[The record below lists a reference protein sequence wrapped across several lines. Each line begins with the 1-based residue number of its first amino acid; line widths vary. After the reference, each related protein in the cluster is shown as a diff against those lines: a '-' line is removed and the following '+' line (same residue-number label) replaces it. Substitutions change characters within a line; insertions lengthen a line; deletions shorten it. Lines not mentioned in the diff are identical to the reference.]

1 MFFNIAQALETEKTK
16 MLKYIIDKYY
26 TKVERPPKIPAPRIS
41 TELETQLESQVLIL
55 QDRLNLIEAQLKEV
69 QDINGRMQ
77 EQNDELQEEN
87 GELQERLRKIDA
99 DLQSSNAANDEP
111 RRSRRKRK

>member
-1 MFFNIAQALETEKTK
+1 MCEWKQSEICILIWKLQKPPIQALEGGRKKLKKVFCKVFFNIAQALETEKTK

-55 QDRLNLIEAQLKEV
+55 QDRLNLIART
-69 QDINGRMQ
+69 I
-77 EQNDELQEEN
+77 
-87 GELQERLRKIDA
+87 A
-99 DLQSSNAANDEP
+99 
-111 RRSRRKRK
+111 